1 MNPTVE
7 SIQESLLPVLRDYG
21 VVRAGIFGSR
31 ARGESVPDSDLDL
44 LVEFESGRSLLDLVG
59 LQLDLTERLGI
70 QTQVVT
76 YNSLHPLL
84 RDRILSDEVRIFG

>member
-1 MNPTVE
+1 MKPTVE

-31 ARGESVPDSDLDL
+31 ARGESGPDSDLDL
-44 LVEFESGRSLLDLVG
+44 LVELESGRSLLDLVG

>member
-7 SIQESLLPVLRDYG
+7 SLQKSILPVLRDYG

-31 ARGESVPDSDLDL
+31 ARGEYGPDSDLDL

-70 QTQVVT
+70 ETQVVT

-84 RDRILSDEVRIFG
+84 REQILSHEVRLFG